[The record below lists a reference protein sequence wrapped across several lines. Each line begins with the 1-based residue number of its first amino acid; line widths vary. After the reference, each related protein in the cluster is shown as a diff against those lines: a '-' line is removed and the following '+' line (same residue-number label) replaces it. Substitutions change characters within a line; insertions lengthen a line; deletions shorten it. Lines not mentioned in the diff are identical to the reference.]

1 MSLPLAAAVDRAFA
15 QRLPQLAA
23 LLNRCPS
30 ASGLFER
37 ITVPSEA
44 AADLA
49 PNVELLETT
58 EIGEVGEVLED
69 GAVGVEGGA
78 AGATLMVPGTNVL
91 TGMAVGALR
100 GMMSPELLALEQ
112 RGGGLVST
120 LSQVALFGL
129 GALIAR
135 SAPCQG
141 ITQMLNGVLQHVP
154 FLRGENMFAQSV
166 QLLVGSQVGE
176 MIGRHLR
183 QADPPAATASTAA
196 AEAPEAPADGFTGSR
211 IFLAEECV
219 VCNDQL
225 RGNVTIFN
233 CGHACICE
241 DCSSH
246 WESTGDGACPLCRRE
261 NVSEWMTVV
270 L

>member
-1 MSLPLAAAVDRAFA
+1 MSVPLAAAADRAFA

-44 AADLA
+44 AADL
-49 PNVELLETT
+49 PNVEPLPT
-58 EIGEVGEVLED
+58 EIGEVPEPD
-69 GAVGVEGGA
+69 TGAVGVEGVEGGA
-78 AGATLMVPGTNVL
+78 GPTLMMPGTNVL

-100 GMMSPELLALEQ
+100 EVMSPELLALEQ

-120 LSQVALFGL
+120 LSHVALFGL

-141 ITQMLNGVLQHVP
+141 ISQALNGVLQHVP
-154 FLRGENMFAQSV
+154 FLRGENIFAQSV
-166 QLLVGSQVGE
+166 QLLVGSQVGQ

-183 QADPPAATASTAA
+183 PANPPAAGTQPAEAA
-196 AEAPEAPADGFTGSR
+196 AAAAADGATGSR
-211 IFLAEECV
+211 IFVAEECV
-219 VCNDQL
+219 VCNDAL
-225 RGNVTIFN
+225 RGKVTVLFN

-241 DCSSH
+241 DCSGL
-246 WESTGDGACPLCRRE
+246 WESRSDRACPVCRE
-261 NVSEWMTVV
+261 ANVSEWMTLVF
-270 L
+270 

>member
-44 AADLA
+44 ATDLA
-49 PNVELLETT
+49 PNVEPLETA
-58 EIGEVGEVLED
+58 EIGEVLEPD
-69 GAVGVEGGA
+69 TGAVGVEGGV
-78 AGATLMVPGTNVL
+78 AGPALMVPGTNVL
-91 TGMAVGALR
+91 TGLAVGALR
-100 GMMSPELLALEQ
+100 EVMSPELLALEQ

-120 LSQVALFGL
+120 LSHVALFGL

-141 ITQMLNGVLQHVP
+141 ISQVLNGVLQHVP
-154 FLRGENMFAQSV
+154 FLRGENYFAQSV
-166 QLLVGSQVGE
+166 QLLVGSQVGQ

-183 QADPPAATASTAA
+183 QADPPAATAGTAA
-196 AEAPEAPADGFTGSR
+196 AEAPADGVTGPR
-211 IFLAEECV
+211 IGFVAQECV
-219 VCNDQL
+219 VCNDAL
-225 RGNVTIFN
+225 RGKVTVLFN

-241 DCSSH
+241 DCSGL
-246 WESTGDGACPLCRRE
+246 WESRSDRACPVCRQA
-261 NVSEWMTVV
+261 NVSEWMTLVI
-270 L
+270 